1 MKVKFLPLNVEH
13 EIEFNETVLHLAQR
27 HDIHIQSVCK
37 GLPSCAECRVQI
49 KEGEHHVL
57 PPSSKEVSLI
67 GTAHYIDR
75 SRLSCQ
81 LRCFGDLTI
90 DVSEQLEKE
99 KRASKRPQGRASRAD
114 GEESF
119 AVKGNIIE
127 EYVPDPNDSIE
138 VQQAKQKEFHQKNQQ
153 QKQQNS
159 NQNRHQQARGQN
171 NPQNKGQNRDSHRDR
186 NNRHGPQNQG
196 KNENNRNR
204 NSHQNQKSSQNSKGL
219 QGGPRSPSPSQKPNE
234 NKGNS

>member
-81 LRCFGDLTI
+81 LRCFGDLTV
-90 DVSEQLEKE
+90 DV
-99 KRASKRPQGRASRAD
+99 
-114 GEESF
+114 
-119 AVKGNIIE
+119 
-127 EYVPDPNDSIE
+127 
-138 VQQAKQKEFHQKNQQ
+138 
-153 QKQQNS
+153 
-159 NQNRHQQARGQN
+159 
-171 NPQNKGQNRDSHRDR
+171 
-186 NNRHGPQNQG
+186 
-196 KNENNRNR
+196 
-204 NSHQNQKSSQNSKGL
+204 
-219 QGGPRSPSPSQKPNE
+219 
-234 NKGNS
+234 

>member
-1 MKVKFLPLNVEH
+1 MKVKFMPLNVEH

-57 PPSSKEVSLI
+57 PPSSKELSLI
-67 GTAHYIDR
+67 GTAHYIDH

-81 LRCFGDLTI
+81 LRCFGDVI
-90 DVSEQLEKE
+90 VDVSEQIEKE
-99 KRASKRPQGRASRAD
+99 GRAAKRPQGRASRAD
-114 GEESF
+114 GEQSF

-127 EYVPDPNDSIE
+127 EYKDDSFFGGGE
-138 VQQAKQKEFHQKNQQ
+138 AAATPAEEPQAPSEGPS
-153 QKQQNS
+153 QNEK
-159 NQNRHQQARGQN
+159 R
-171 NPQNKGQNRDSHRDR
+171 PQDSHRDR
-186 NNRHGPQNQG
+186 NRRHGQANQG
-196 KNENNRNR
+196 KNDHR
-204 NSHQNQKSSQNSKGL
+204 NSRPNHQGAKNSQNSRDLRG
-219 QGGPRSPSPSQKPNE
+219 QGGQRPQNHKSHE